1 MQARRSRALLLAIG
15 AAVCVGAPA
24 GVSSAQTLQE
34 RVQTCGACHGE
45 GGNSKMD
52 NVPSLAGQP
61 ALFLTNQLILMR
73 ETGPKSRA
81 WHAARVRMIW
91 RLHDEL
97 EQVERAAAMGGTPQR
112 APEDSGEEPAGAS

>member
-1 MQARRSRALLLAIG
+1 MSERRDD
-15 AAVCVGAPA
+15 
-24 GVSSAQTLQE
+24 E
-34 RVQTCGACHGE
+34 RRTRIVERTR
-45 GGNSKMD
+45 
-52 NVPSLAGQP
+52 
-61 ALFLTNQLILMR
+61 QLILMR